1 MCLPIVVLDRPTAA
15 RDKAPTSR
23 PFRGGGHWW
32 YTGDLRSGTRESGPG
47 RTRFQAGK
55 PMKYVKTLGIFPK
68 ARPDR
73 EEALFVLKKSAASY
87 PK

>member
-1 MCLPIVVLDRPTAA
+1 
-15 RDKAPTSR
+15 
-23 PFRGGGHWW
+23 
-32 YTGDLRSGTRESGPG
+32 
-47 RTRFQAGK
+47 
-55 PMKYVKTLGIFPK
+55 MKYVKTLGIFPK